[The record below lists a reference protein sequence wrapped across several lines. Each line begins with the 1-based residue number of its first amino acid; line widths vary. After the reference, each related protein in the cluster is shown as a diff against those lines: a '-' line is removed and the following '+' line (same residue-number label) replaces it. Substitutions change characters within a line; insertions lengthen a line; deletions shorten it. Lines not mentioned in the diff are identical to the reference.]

1 MKFQAVFLMFL
12 EHKHE
17 FFMSSRSS
25 GGKKKKIKKHFGKL
39 FAGDIDSFRRNNLV
53 PVQCF

>member
-39 FAGDIDSFRRNNLV
+39 FAGDVDSFRRNNLV